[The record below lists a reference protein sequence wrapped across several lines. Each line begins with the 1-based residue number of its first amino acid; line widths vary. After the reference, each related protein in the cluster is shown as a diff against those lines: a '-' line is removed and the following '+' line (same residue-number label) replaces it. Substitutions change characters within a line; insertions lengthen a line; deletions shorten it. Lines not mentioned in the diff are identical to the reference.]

1 MVGNRALTALYWV
14 IGFVLAVLAGV
25 AGASWGN
32 SQAPTFGNDETGGTP
47 ATGASRLLFSLFGGL
62 LAAAAVLAVFAG
74 IFMLLW
80 LRGRRGHGTD
90 DDYEADAGFMDHVE
104 FGDDEDDE
112 DEDAMDGDAAE
123 DGAGDDSYDDG
134 YDTDG
139 YDTDDYDGDGYEDA
153 EAFDET
159 DIGDESVGGRRHP

>member
-62 LAAAAVLAVFAG
+62 LAAAAVLAVFAA

-80 LRGRRGHGTD
+80 LRGRRGRTGD
-90 DDYEADAGFMDHVE
+90 DDYEADEGFMDHVE
-104 FGDDEDDE
+104 FGDDDD
-112 DEDAMDGDAAE
+112 DDPDADADA
-123 DGAGDDSYDDG
+123 DA
-134 YDTDG
+134 
-139 YDTDDYDGDGYEDA
+139 DA
-153 EAFDET
+153 EFD
-159 DIGDESVGGRRHP
+159 DESVGGHRPH